1 MRNKIKNVALLVI
14 GMFLGA
20 SLFGGVAY
28 AATGVLAERST
39 NRVFVD
45 GREVE
50 VDYSAQ
56 ANPSVFSGVYTREAY
71 NAAYTVL
78 AGLRNGD
85 ETVTAPLCIGFQEDR
100 WKLENMLGN
109 LSNGY
114 TLSLRGIE
122 GKGMYEIYVVKPD
135 REIARQYTAGL
146 ITEVNALMPQ
156 MAFAESIEDYGGN
169 VNVMIRSQP
178 PHEYLDVNR
187 GGTTIPL
194 SGRIWSYITADGK
207 MEGPAYCIKHGS
219 GYPNGYL
226 PVNTSP
232 YTANPAMTAA
242 FASGYPIVS
251 LADFTA
257 SFSDVVGLTEM
268 NTGTRHSW
276 RSGPP
281 SASSP
286 WKGPPSPAARKP

>member
-1 MRNKIKNVALLVI
+1 MKKRITAFILV
-14 GMFLGA
+14 L
-20 SLFGGVAY
+20 
-28 AATGVLAERST
+28 VLAL
-39 NRVFVD
+39 
-45 GREVE
+45 
-50 VDYSAQ
+50 
-56 ANPSVFSGVYTREAY
+56 GV
-71 NAAYTVL
+71 
-78 AGLRNGD
+78 
-85 ETVTAPLCIGFQEDR
+85 
-100 WKLENMLGN
+100 
-109 LSNGY
+109 
-114 TLSLRGIE
+114 
-122 GKGMYEIYVVKPD
+122 
-135 REIARQYTAGL
+135 
-146 ITEVNALMPQ
+146 MPQ

-257 SFSDVVGLTEM
+257 SFSDVAGLTEDEYGYA
-268 NTGTRHSW
+268 TQLAVWAALGQLAVEGTTFT
-276 RSGPP
+276 SGAETVIQP
-281 SASSP
+281 SAPEKLRVFNAVKHILSSS
-286 WKGPPSPAARKP
+286 GGNGTV

>member
-1 MRNKIKNVALLVI
+1 MRNIIENVALLVI

-20 SLFGGVAY
+20 TLFGGVAY

-146 ITEVNALMPQ
+146 IAEVNALSSDREKVIRLNEYLCDKIIYDAKKSADLNEIASSANPVYGNCGT
-156 MAFAESIEDYGGN
+156 FASAMNDLCAHVGVPCVRVFGENHSWNIIYCSGEWSYTDTSLNDQSSGHNRMLFSSTTRKQIED
-169 VNVMIRSQP
+169 
-178 PHEYLDVNR
+178 
-187 GGTTIPL
+187 
-194 SGRIWSYITADGK
+194 
-207 MEGPAYCIKHGS
+207 PAGVKFLQELLVPGS
-219 GYPNGYL
+219 TN
-226 PVNTSP
+226 
-232 YTANPAMTAA
+232 
-242 FASGYPIVS
+242 
-251 LADFTA
+251 
-257 SFSDVVGLTEM
+257 
-268 NTGTRHSW
+268 
-276 RSGPP
+276 
-281 SASSP
+281 
-286 WKGPPSPAARKP
+286 